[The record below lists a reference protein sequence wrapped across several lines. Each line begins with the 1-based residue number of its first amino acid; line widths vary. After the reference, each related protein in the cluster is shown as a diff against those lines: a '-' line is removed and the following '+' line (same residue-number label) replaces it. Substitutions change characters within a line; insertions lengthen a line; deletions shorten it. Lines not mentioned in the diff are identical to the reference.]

1 MLATQ
6 LGACTT
12 TQALKSQSAA
22 NTAAAS
28 SAYIDVRGYEGE
40 IVVDINIGTVVGT
53 VDFTFSTNDAANGSG
68 ATLIVPLD
76 GALVQI
82 TPSNDDAVYVA
93 RFDARSLRGYLSII
107 GTVGTGPALLSYT
120 IKGRKKYT

>member
-12 TQALKSQSAA
+12 TQALATQSAA
-22 NTAAAS
+22 NTAAAT

-40 IVVDINIGTVVGT
+40 VVVDINIGVITGT

-68 ATLIVPLD
+68 ASLVVPLD
-76 GALVQI
+76 GAIAQI
-82 TPSNDDAVYVA
+82 TTANDVAVYTA